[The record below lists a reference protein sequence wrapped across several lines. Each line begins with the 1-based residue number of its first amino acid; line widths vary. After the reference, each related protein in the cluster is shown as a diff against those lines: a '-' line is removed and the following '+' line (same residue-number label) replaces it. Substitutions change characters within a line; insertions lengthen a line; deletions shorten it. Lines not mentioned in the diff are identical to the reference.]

1 MKTTVERLYV
11 ESMETAMSASKLP
24 STQAQLNGATNR
36 EYTKVNQLIL
46 VSSQVANKFKSN
58 EWFTQDQIKEA
69 GLSVIKDQKGTMLFS
84 SHIKEDD
91 NKTYI
96 SKTGEVK
103 NFKIKTYSYYFVFN
117 KDQLERA

>member
-11 ESMETAMSASKLP
+11 ESMETAMSAIKLP
-24 STQAQLNGATNR
+24 STQTQLNGATNR

-103 NFKIKTYSYYFVFN
+103 NFKIKTFKNLFF
-117 KDQLERA
+117 

>member
-1 MKTTVERLYV
+1 MKLIRCKNKHYDFDVIDRL
-11 ESMETAMSASKLP
+11 EAKKIS
-24 STQAQLNGATNR
+24 NR
-36 EYTKVNQLIL
+36 
-46 VSSQVANKFKSN
+46 FR
-58 EWFTQDQIKEA
+58 IKWYKY
-69 GLSVIKDQKGTMLFS
+69 L
-84 SHIKEDD
+84 KEDD